1 MNVKLPED
9 PMILLSYINMKLR
22 DEYASLRELCEDLGA
37 DADELTAR
45 LSAVGFRYDG
55 QTNRFR

>member
-1 MNVKLPED
+1 
-9 PMILLSYINMKLR
+9 MILLSYINMKLR